1 MNKLKMKA
9 KAGVTLIELLVVVL
23 IVTILSVA
31 MLPLLQPFVVES
43 QYAAE
48 AIPVIGNLR
57 TKIGVYQ
64 YDKTRLPQHNPN
76 TSTSDDGETTTN
88 PIVETWDYNPE
99 YAGEGDFPD
108 TFRKATF
115 ALKGLT
121 KPADGEKFIIKTEY
135 SSSTFDDSGNK
146 IASNEHFGQVLDLSV
161 EDLKGKR
168 SRPSHY
174 EYVVIKNGS
183 DYIYAVG
190 VFGDGNGL
198 KLGTGYAVCEINLPS
213 IGRKYVGTWKRY
225 KPIADV
231 QIHFSN
237 DTTLEDSNDS
247 KSTWCCFLHDDLGKN
262 ITAGKDKEG
271 NDDGKEPEVIGLM
284 RDAGWEFN

>member
-64 YDKTRLPQHNPN
+64 YDKTRLPQHTEGDYTP
-76 TSTSDDGETTTN
+76 DGATQSVKS
-88 PIVETWDYNPE
+88 PVVETWDYNPA
-99 YAGEGDFPD
+99 YTGTGDFPD
-108 TFRKATF
+108 TYTKAKF
-115 ALKGLT
+115 NLKGLKEPSGT
-121 KPADGEKFIIKTEY
+121 PYIAKTVYVSKE
-135 SSSTFDDSGNK
+135 TDATTGD
-146 IASNEHFGQVLDLSV
+146 ITATHEHVGSVLDLNV

-183 DYIYAVG
+183 DYVYAVG

-225 KPIADV
+225 KPLADV
-231 QIHFSN
+231 QVHFTN
-237 DTTLEDSNDS
+237 DTTQKDANDE
-247 KSTWCCFLHDDLGKN
+247 KSTWGCPLLDALGDK
-262 ITAGKDKEG
+262 ITDPGAG
-271 NDDGKEPEVIGLM
+271 NEPEVIGRM
-284 RDAGWEFN
+284 RSYGWEFN

>member
-31 MLPLLQPFVVES
+31 LLPLLQPFVVES

-64 YDKTRLPQHNPN
+64 YDKTKLPQH
-76 TSTSDDGETTTN
+76 TEGSVETDDGTGGKTKEN
-88 PIVETWDYNPE
+88 SPLVETWAYTTGSGVSDEITDSYI
-99 YAGEGDFPD
+99 
-108 TFRKATF
+108 KATF
-115 ALKGLT
+115 PLVGATSNVTLKAYVSSE
-121 KPADGEKFIIKTEY
+121 KVDGKQI
-135 SSSTFDDSGNK
+135 SH
-146 IASNEHFGQVLDLSV
+146 EHIGSVLDIGV

-168 SRPSHY
+168 SRPVHY
-174 EYVVIKNGS
+174 EYVVIKNGA
-183 DYIYAVG
+183 DYIYALG

-213 IGRKYVGTWKRY
+213 AGRKYVGTWKRY
-225 KPIADV
+225 KPVCDARV
-231 QIHFSN
+231 HFTDITDPVHS
-237 DTTLEDSNDS
+237 DDE
-247 KSTWCCFLHDDLGKN
+247 KSTVGCPLSPNLRAN
-262 ITAGKDKEG
+262 ISAE
-271 NDDGKEPEVIGLM
+271 DGEEPTVISDM
-284 RDAGWEFN
+284 RAFGWEF